1 MKKEEKNINNEFFKK
16 YFNNYRSPSHM
27 YKKLGQK
34 EGKKNEDQVYS
45 IKKVSNRMKEAI
57 KNVPENKKSMIEEN
71 EKITNIVESILYFN
85 QSG

>member
-1 MKKEEKNINNEFFKK
+1 
-16 YFNNYRSPSHM
+16 M

-45 IKKVSNRMKEAI
+45 IKKVSNRMKEDI
-57 KNVPENKKSMIEEN
+57 KNVSENKKSMIEEN
-71 EKITNIVESILYFN
+71 EKITNIVERILYFN

>member
-1 MKKEEKNINNEFFKK
+1 MKKEEKNINKEFFKK

-45 IKKVSNRMKEAI
+45 IKKVSNRMKEDI
-57 KNVPENKKSMIEEN
+57 KNVSENKKSMIEEN

>member
-1 MKKEEKNINNEFFKK
+1 MKKKEKNIHNEFFKK

-27 YKKLGQK
+27 YNKLGQK

-45 IKKVSNRMKEAI
+45 IKKVSNRMKEDI
-57 KNVPENKKSMIEEN
+57 KNVSENKKSMIEEN
-71 EKITNIVESILYFN
+71 EKITNIVERILYFN

>member
-34 EGKKNEDQVYS
+34 EAKKNEDQVYS
-45 IKKVSNRMKEAI
+45 IKKVSNRMKEDI
-57 KNVPENKKSMIEEN
+57 KNVSENKKSMIEEN
-71 EKITNIVESILYFN
+71 EKITNIVERILYFN

>member
-45 IKKVSNRMKEAI
+45 IKKVSNRMKEDI
-57 KNVPENKKSMIEEN
+57 KNVSENKKSMIEEN
-71 EKITNIVESILYFN
+71 EKITNIVERILYFN